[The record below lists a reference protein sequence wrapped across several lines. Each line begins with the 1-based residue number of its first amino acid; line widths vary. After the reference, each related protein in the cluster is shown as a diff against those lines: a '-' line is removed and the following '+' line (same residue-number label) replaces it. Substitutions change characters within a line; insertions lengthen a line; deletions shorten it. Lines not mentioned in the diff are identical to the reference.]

1 MEQKPSVKS
10 TVGCD
15 LLKRNET
22 EGSCISVQATL
33 EIEDV
38 CEVQTVWIIKFRTM
52 CVCVCGSVGKGF
64 RLYRLFSHV
73 QLTGFGVFFVHPPP
87 VPVCLQATLWWSV
100 AKRLDC
106 ERASTPY
113 GQCEMAATHRPHGD
127 EDTRWGGQP
136 SIRTTGRGVDGP
148 RHVRMCARGSA
159 AFRFRVHPPQNQVS
173 LWDSW
178 RALDLTILF

>member
-106 ERASTPY
+106 ERALPY

-127 EDTRWGGQP
+127 EDTR
-136 SIRTTGRGVDGP
+136 
-148 RHVRMCARGSA
+148 
-159 AFRFRVHPPQNQVS
+159 
-173 LWDSW
+173 
-178 RALDLTILF
+178 

>member
-52 CVCVCGSVGKGF
+52 CVCVWQCGQWF
-64 RLYRLFSHV
+64 QALP
-73 QLTGFGVFFVHPPP
+73 TFFTCAAHGLRRFLCTSSPCP
-87 VPVCLQATLWWSV
+87 CLSTSDALV
-100 AKRLDC
+100 ERC
-106 ERASTPY
+106 ETAGLRASEHPRT
-113 GQCEMAATHRPHGD
+113 ANA
-127 EDTRWGGQP
+127 RWRQ
-136 SIRTTGRGVDGP
+136 RTGRTATRTRGEVDTPRSGP
-148 RHVRMCARGSA
+148 RDAAWMCRGTFVCVLAAVRLSA
-159 AFRFRVHPPQNQVS
+159 FVCIHHRTRFIFGTAGE
-173 LWDSW
+173 LW
-178 RALDLTILF
+178 I

>member
-1 MEQKPSVKS
+1 MVDKTPNPLRPLRFLIMEQKPSVKS

-52 CVCVCGSVGKGF
+52 CVCVCVCVAVWARVSGFTNFFHMCSSRASAFSLYILPLSLSVYK
-64 RLYRLFSHV
+64 RR
-73 QLTGFGVFFVHPPP
+73 FGGA
-87 VPVCLQATLWWSV
+87 LRNGWTAS
-100 AKRLDC
+100 
-106 ERASTPY
+106 ERAPPY

-127 EDTRWGGQP
+127 EDTR
-136 SIRTTGRGVDGP
+136 
-148 RHVRMCARGSA
+148 
-159 AFRFRVHPPQNQVS
+159 
-173 LWDSW
+173 
-178 RALDLTILF
+178 